1 MKTVTIAAVK
11 IAFMGAFF
19 YIAFFFCL
27 RVVAVMLAKYKGSV
41 GIDLS
46 RPMLFILSL
55 SMWAFAFSVAY
66 WILNATRR

>member
-1 MKTVTIAAVK
+1 MVVMSGTVKVALVGALLYVAFSFVVRLAA
-11 IAFMGAFF
+11 IG
-19 YIAFFFCL
+19 
-27 RVVAVMLAKYKGSV
+27 LARYKGSV

-55 SMWAFAFSVAY
+55 SMWVFAFSVAY